1 MQNTLEI
8 KWKRRHH
15 SLILFAEVCEREK
28 RFVCEIEK
36 IDDAFAYR
44 LFRNSRI
51 NTIGNAKTEEKAK
64 EICIDIIEK
73 FLS

>member
-15 SLILFAEVCEREK
+15 TFILFTEIEKDKK

-44 LFRNSRI
+44 VFRNSRI
-51 NTIGNAKTEEKAK
+51 NTIGNAETEEKAK